1 MDEILRQSIITL
13 RGMWRYRWLG
23 LGTAWVAGAI
33 GVLVVLLIPDKYEAS
48 ARIYINT
55 ASILKPLM
63 TGITVQANDADR
75 IAALS
80 RLVISRPNVE
90 KLVQTVALD
99 AGTKSK
105 AQYEEVVDSVTKL
118 LKITG
123 SGKDLYTLT
132 FRDVQA
138 ERAKRAVQS
147 FASMF
152 IESGQG
158 SKSNDTDAAKKFVD
172 EQIVIYEKKLQ
183 EAETRLKEFKLRNLG
198 MTPGE
203 GAGFFARMSEAS
215 TQLNQAQLLLREAE
229 NSRDA
234 YKRGLASE
242 ETSAVPRTA
251 VAVAGG
257 TTTEIDARIDF
268 LKRNLDGM
276 LLKYTESHPDV
287 IGTQRAIME
296 LEGQKQQLALARK
309 NDRAPPV
316 QSITSGPL
324 ASEQLKVSL
333 AQSEAS
339 VASLRARVGE
349 YAARYNELK
358 ASATRIPQLEA
369 DFVQLNRD
377 YEVNKKNYE
386 NLISRRESVSIS
398 GDMQSVSGVAD
409 FRLVDPPRVS
419 PQPVSPNRS
428 LLFPLTLLVALG
440 AGFAI
445 TFVAREIRP
454 AFYDGRSLGE
464 ATGLPILGAVSMVMS
479 EPKKREMRRGVF
491 RFLGGIGALLGA
503 YVAGFLALTLLAS
516 RSV

>member
-1 MDEILRQSIITL
+1 MDEILRQSIIVL
-13 RGMWRYRWLG
+13 RGMWQYRWLG
-23 LGTAWVAGAI
+23 LATAWAVGVI
-33 GVLVVLLIPDKYEAS
+33 GVAVVLLIPDKYEAS
-48 ARIYINT
+48 ARIYVNT

-63 TGITVQANDADR
+63 TGMTVQLNDADQ

-105 AQYEEVVDSVTKL
+105 AEYEEVVDNTTKL
-118 LKITG
+118 LKIAG

-132 FRDVQA
+132 FRDVQP

-158 SKSNDTDAAKKFVD
+158 GKSNDTDAAKKFVE

-183 EAETRLKEFKLRNLG
+183 EAENRLKEFKLRNLG

-203 GAGFFARMSEAS
+203 GAGFFARMSETS

-242 ETSAVPRTA
+242 EISAVS
-251 VAVAGG
+251 G
-257 TTTEIDARIDF
+257 TTVVGPTNTEIDTRLDS
-268 LKRNLDGM
+268 LKRSLDAM
-276 LLKYTESHPDV
+276 LLKYTERHPDV
-287 IGTQRAIME
+287 IGTQRAIRE
-296 LEGQKQQLALARK
+296 LEEQKRQLAIARK
-309 NDRAPPV
+309 NDRSTPV
-316 QSITSGPL
+316 QTIASGPL

-333 AQSEAS
+333 AQSEAA

-349 YAARYNELK
+349 YSARYNELK
-358 ASATRIPQLEA
+358 GSATRMPQLEA
-369 DFVQLNRD
+369 EFVQLNRD
-377 YEVNKKNYE
+377 YDVNKKNYE
-386 NLISRRESVSIS
+386 NLISRRESVSMS

-419 PQPVSPNRS
+419 PNPVAPNRR
-428 LLFPLTLLVALG
+428 LLFPLTLLLALA

-445 TFVAREIRP
+445 TFAAREIRP
-454 AFYDGRSLGE
+454 AFYDGRALGE
-464 ATGLPILGAVSMVMS
+464 VTGLPVVGTISAVIS
-479 EPKKREMRRGVF
+479 EPKKRENTRSVV
-491 RFLGGIGALLGA
+491 RFLGGVGALLGA

>member
-1 MDEILRQSIITL
+1 MDEILRQAIITL

-23 LGTAWVAGAI
+23 LATAWLVGAI
-33 GVLVVLLIPDKYEAS
+33 GVAVVLLIPDKYEAS
-48 ARIYINT
+48 ARIYVNT

-63 TGITVQANDADR
+63 TGMTVQANDADQ

-80 RLVISRPNVE
+80 RMVISRPNVE
-90 KLVQTVALD
+90 KLVQTVGLD

-105 AQYEEVVDSVTKL
+105 AQYEEVVDSATKL
-118 LKITG
+118 LKLTG

-132 FRDVQA
+132 FRDVQP
-138 ERAKRAVQS
+138 ERAKKAVQS

-158 SKSNDTDAAKKFVD
+158 GKSNDTDTAKKFVD

-183 EAETRLKEFKLRNLG
+183 EAENRLKEFKIRNLG

-203 GAGFFARMSEAS
+203 GAGFFARMSEAT

-242 ETSAVPRTA
+242 ETSAASATA
-251 VAVAGG
+251 VTGP

-268 LKRNLDGM
+268 LKRSLDGM
-276 LLKYTESHPDV
+276 LLKFTESHPDV
-287 IGTQRAIME
+287 IGTQRAIKE
-296 LEGQKQQLALARK
+296 LEEQKRQLVLTRK
-309 NDRAPPV
+309 NDRAPPM
-316 QSITSGPL
+316 QSIASGPL

-349 YAARYNELK
+349 YSARYNELK
-358 ASATRIPQLEA
+358 ASATRMPQLEA
-369 DFVQLNRD
+369 EFVQLNRD
-377 YEVNKKNYE
+377 YDVNKKNYE
-386 NLISRRESVSIS
+386 NLISRRESVSMS

-409 FRLVDPPRVS
+409 FRLIDPPRVS
-419 PQPVSPNRS
+419 PQPVSPNRN
-428 LLFPLTLLVALG
+428 LLFPLTLLIALG

-454 AFYDGRSLGE
+454 AFYDGRSLAE
-464 ATGLPILGAVSMVMS
+464 ATGLPIVGTVSTVAS
-479 EPKKREMRRGVF
+479 APKEKARRQSVF
-491 RFLGGIGALLGA
+491 RFLGGVGALLGA
-503 YVAGFLALTLLAS
+503 YVAGFLVLMLLAS

>member
-23 LGTAWVAGAI
+23 LATAWVVGSI
-33 GVLVVLLIPDKYEAS
+33 STVVVLLTPDKYEAS
-48 ARIYINT
+48 ARIYVNT

-63 TGITVQANDADR
+63 RDITVQANDADR

-105 AQYEEVVDSVTKL
+105 AEYEEMVDRTTKL
-118 LKITG
+118 LKISA
-123 SGKDLYTLT
+123 SGRDLYTLT
-132 FRDVQA
+132 FRDGQP
-138 ERAKRAVQS
+138 ERAKHAVQS

-172 EQIVIYEKKLQ
+172 EQIAIYEKKLQ
-183 EAETRLKEFKLRNLG
+183 DAESRLKDFKLRNLG
-198 MTPGE
+198 ITPGE
-203 GAGFFARMSEAS
+203 GTGFFARMSEA
-215 TQLNQAQLLLREAE
+215 TAQLNQAQLLLREAE

-242 ETSAVPRTA
+242 ETSTSSGM
-251 VAVAGG
+251 VAAGP
-257 TTTEIDARIDF
+257 TISEVDTRMDS
-268 LKRNLDGM
+268 LKRSLDIM

-287 IGTQRAIME
+287 VGTQRAIKE
-296 LEGQKQQLALARK
+296 LEEQKRQLLLARK
-309 NDRAPPV
+309 NDRVPPV
-316 QSITSGPL
+316 QTTGSGPL

-333 AQSEAS
+333 AQSEAA
-339 VASLRARVGE
+339 VASLRTRAGE

-358 ASATRIPQLEA
+358 ASATRMPQLETE
-369 DFVQLNRD
+369 FIQLNRD
-377 YEVNKKNYE
+377 YDVNKRNYE
-386 NLISRRESVSIS
+386 NLISRRESVSMS

-419 PQPVSPNRS
+419 PIPISPNRR
-428 LLFPLTLLVALG
+428 LLFPLTLLLALA
-440 AGFAI
+440 AGLAI
-445 TFVAREIRP
+445 TFLLEKIRP
-454 AFYDGRSLGE
+454 AFYDGRSLAE
-464 ATGLPILGAVSMVMS
+464 ITGLPIAGTISMVVS
-479 EPKKREMRRGVF
+479 EPKKRESRRGVF
-491 RFLGGIGALLGA
+491 RYLCGVGALIGA
-503 YVAGFLALTLLAS
+503 YIAGFLTLTLMAA

>member
-13 RGMWRYRWLG
+13 RGMWRFRWLG
-23 LGTAWVAGAI
+23 LATAWAVGLIGAA
-33 GVLVVLLIPDKYEAS
+33 VVFLIPDKYEAS
-48 ARIYINT
+48 ARIYVNT

-63 TGITVQANDADR
+63 RDITVQANDADR

-105 AQYEEVVDSVTKL
+105 AEYEEVVDSATKL
-118 LKITG
+118 LKIAP

-132 FRDVQA
+132 FRDVQP
-138 ERAKRAVQS
+138 ERAKRAVQN

-183 EAETRLKEFKLRNLG
+183 DAESRLKDFKLRNLG

-203 GAGFFARMSEAS
+203 GAGFFARMSEA
-215 TQLNQAQLLLREAE
+215 TMQLNQAQLLLREAE

-234 YKRGLASE
+234 YKRGLAGE
-242 ETSAVPRTA
+242 ETIAASG
-251 VAVAGG
+251 VAVVGP
-257 TTTEIDARIDF
+257 TNSELDTRMES
-268 LKRNLDGM
+268 LKRNLDRM

-287 IGTQRAIME
+287 IGTQRAIKE
-296 LEGQKQQLALARK
+296 LEEQKRQLLIARK
-309 NDRAPPV
+309 NDRALPV
-316 QSITSGPL
+316 QTVASGPL

-349 YAARYNELK
+349 YFARHNELK
-358 ASATRIPQLEA
+358 ASATLMPQLEA
-369 DFVQLNRD
+369 EFVQLNRD
-377 YEVNKKNYE
+377 YDVNKRNYE
-386 NLISRRESVSIS
+386 NLISRRESVSMS

-419 PQPVSPNRS
+419 PNPVAPNRR
-428 LLFPLTLLVALG
+428 LLFPLTLLLALA

-445 TFVAREIRP
+445 TFMLRQIRP
-454 AFYDGRSLGE
+454 AFYDGRSLAE
-464 ATGLPILGAVSMVMS
+464 VTGLPIVGAISTVMS
-479 EPKKREMRRGVF
+479 EQKKRDSRLTVF
-491 RFLGGIGALLGA
+491 RFLGGVGTLLGA
-503 YVAGFLALTLLAS
+503 YIVGFLTLTVLAA

>member
-13 RGMWRYRWLG
+13 RGMWRFRWLG
-23 LGTAWVAGAI
+23 LATAWAVGLI
-33 GVLVVLLIPDKYEAS
+33 GVAVVFLIPDKYEAS
-48 ARIYINT
+48 ARIYVNT

-63 TGITVQANDADR
+63 TGMTVQLNDADR

-105 AQYEEVVDSVTKL
+105 AEYEEVVDSATKL
-118 LKITG
+118 LKIAP

-132 FRDVQA
+132 FRDVQP
-138 ERAKRAVQS
+138 ERAKRAVQN

-158 SKSNDTDAAKKFVD
+158 GKSNDTDAAKKFVD

-183 EAETRLKEFKLRNLG
+183 DAESRLKDFKLRNLG

-203 GAGFFARMSEAS
+203 GAGFFTRMSDAS
-215 TQLNQAQLLLREAE
+215 TQLSQAQLLLREAE

-242 ETSAVPRTA
+242 ETGAVSGLPA
-251 VAVAGG
+251 AGPSNSELD
-257 TTTEIDARIDF
+257 TRIDT
-268 LKRNLDGM
+268 LKRNLDIM

-287 IGTQRAIME
+287 IGTQRAIRE
-296 LEGQKQQLALARK
+296 LEEQKRQLVIARK
-309 NDRAPPV
+309 GERTPPI
-316 QSITSGPL
+316 QSINSGPL

-349 YAARYNELK
+349 YSGRYNELK
-358 ASATRIPQLEA
+358 AGATRMPQLEA
-369 DFVQLNRD
+369 EFVQLNRD
-377 YEVNKKNYE
+377 YDVNKKNYE
-386 NLISRRESVSIS
+386 NLISRRESVSMS

-419 PQPVSPNRS
+419 PNPVAPNRQ
-428 LLFPLTLLVALG
+428 LLFPLTLLLALA

-445 TFVAREIRP
+445 AFIMMEIRP
-454 AFYDGRSLGE
+454 AFFDGRSLAE
-464 ATGLPILGAVSMVMS
+464 ITGLPIAGAISTVAS
-479 EPKKREMRRGVF
+479 KHKQREGRRSVF
-491 RFLGGIGALLGA
+491 RFLSGVGALLGA
-503 YVAGFLALTLLAS
+503 YIAGFLALTLLAA

>member
-1 MDEILRQSIITL
+1 MDEILRQAIIVL

-23 LGTAWVAGAI
+23 LATAWAVGAI
-33 GVLVVLLIPDKYEAS
+33 GVAVVFLIPEKYEAS
-48 ARIYINT
+48 ARIYVNT

-63 TGITVQANDADR
+63 SGITVQANDADR

-118 LKITG
+118 LKISA
-123 SGKDLYTLT
+123 SGKDLYTLS
-132 FRDVQA
+132 FRDVQP
-138 ERAKRAVQS
+138 ERAKRAVQT
-147 FASMF
+147 FASLF

-158 SKSNDTDAAKKFVD
+158 TKSSDTDAAKKFVD
-172 EQIVIYEKKLQ
+172 EQIVNYEKKLQ
-183 EAETRLKEFKLRNLG
+183 EAENRLKEFKIRNMG
-198 MTPGE
+198 ITPGE
-203 GAGFFARMSEAS
+203 GTSFFARMSEAS
-215 TQLNQAQLLLREAE
+215 NQLNQAQLLLREAE

-242 ETSAVPRTA
+242 ETSDPSS
-251 VAVAGG
+251 VAVAGS
-257 TTTEIDARIDF
+257 TTTEIDMRIDF
-268 LKRNLDGM
+268 LKRNLDTM
-276 LLKYTESHPDV
+276 LLRYTESHPDV
-287 IGTQRAIME
+287 IGTKRSILE
-296 LEGQKQQLALARK
+296 LEGQKQQLLVALKSGRALPARL
-309 NDRAPPV
+309 
-316 QSITSGPL
+316 SGSGPL

-333 AQSEAS
+333 AQAEAA

-349 YAARYNELK
+349 YSARYNELK
-358 ASATRIPQLEA
+358 NSASRIPQLEA

-386 NLISRRESVSIS
+386 SLLSRRESVSMS

-409 FRLVDPPRVS
+409 FRLIDPPRVT

-428 LLFPLTLLVALG
+428 LLFPLTLLLALA

-464 ATGLPILGAVSMVMS
+464 ATGLPILGTVSAVIS
-479 EPKKREMRRGVF
+479 EPKKRQGRRSALRFIGGV
-491 RFLGGIGALLGA
+491 GALIGA
-503 YVAGFLALTLLAS
+503 YVAGFLALMLLAA

>member
-1 MDEILRQSIITL
+1 
-13 RGMWRYRWLG
+13 MWRYRWLG
-23 LGTAWVAGAI
+23 LLTAWLVGAI
-33 GVLVVLLIPDKYEAS
+33 GVAIVFLIPDKYEAS
-48 ARIYINT
+48 ARIYVNT

-63 TGITVQANDADR
+63 TGITVQANDADQ

-80 RLVISRPNVE
+80 RLVISRPNIE

-105 AQYEEVVDSVTKL
+105 AEYEEVVDTVTKS
-118 LKITG
+118 LKIAG
-123 SGKDLYTLT
+123 GGKDLYTLT
-132 FRDVQA
+132 FRDVQP

-147 FASMF
+147 FTSMF

-158 SKSNDTDAAKKFVD
+158 GKSNDTDAAKKFVE

-183 EAETRLKEFKLRNLG
+183 DAETRLKDFKIRNLG

-203 GAGFFARMSEAS
+203 GAGFFARMSEAT
-215 TQLNQAQLLLREAE
+215 TQLSQAQLLLREAE

-242 ETSAVPRTA
+242 EYSAPSGPV
-251 VAVAGG
+251 VAGG
-257 TTTEIDARIDF
+257 TTSEIDTRIDF
-268 LKRNLDGM
+268 LKRNLDVM

-287 IGTQRAIME
+287 IGTQRAIKE
-296 LEGQKQQLALARK
+296 LEEQKRQLILARK

-316 QSITSGPL
+316 QPIPSGPL

-339 VASLRARVGE
+339 VASLRARVSE
-349 YAARYNELK
+349 YSARYNELK
-358 ASATRIPQLEA
+358 ASATRMPQLEA
-369 DFVQLNRD
+369 EFIQLNRD
-377 YEVNKKNYE
+377 YDVNKKNYE

-409 FRLVDPPRVS
+409 FRLIDPPRVS
-419 PQPVSPNRS
+419 PRPVAPNRN
-428 LLFPLTLLVALG
+428 LLFPLTLLLALG
-440 AGFAI
+440 AGFVV
-445 TFVAREIRP
+445 TFLAKEIRP
-454 AFYDGRSLGE
+454 SFYDGRSLGE
-464 ATGLPILGAVSMVMS
+464 TTGLPILGTISMIMS
-479 EPKKREMRRGVF
+479 APKVRAERRSVF
-491 RFLGGIGALLGA
+491 RFLGGFGALCGA
-503 YVAGFLALTLLAS
+503 YVAGFVALMFMAS

>member
-1 MDEILRQSIITL
+1 MDEILRQAIITL

-23 LGTAWVAGAI
+23 LLTAWLVGAI
-33 GVLVVLLIPDKYEAS
+33 GVAVVLLIPDKYEAS
-48 ARIYINT
+48 ARIYVNT

-63 TGITVQANDADR
+63 TGMTVQANDADQ

-80 RLVISRPNVE
+80 RMVISRPNVE
-90 KLVQTVALD
+90 KLVQTVGLD

-105 AQYEEVVDSVTKL
+105 AQYEDVVDNTTKL
-118 LKITG
+118 LRLTG

-132 FRDVQA
+132 FRDVQP

-158 SKSNDTDAAKKFVD
+158 GKSSDTDTAKKFVD

-183 EAETRLKEFKLRNLG
+183 EAENRLKEFKIRNLG

-203 GAGFFARMSEAS
+203 GAGFFARMSEAT
-215 TQLNQAQLLLREAE
+215 TQLSQAQLMLREAE

-234 YKRGLASE
+234 YRRGLAIE
-242 ETSAVPRTA
+242 ETSAASAVP
-251 VAVAGG
+251 GP

-268 LKRNLDGM
+268 LKRSLDTM
-276 LLKYTESHPDV
+276 LLKFTESHPDV
-287 IGTQRAIME
+287 IGTQRAIKE
-296 LEGQKQQLALARK
+296 LEEQKRQLVVARK
-309 NDRAPPV
+309 NVRALPV
-316 QSITSGPL
+316 QSIASGPL

-349 YAARYNELK
+349 YSVRYNELK
-358 ASATRIPQLEA
+358 NSASRMPQLEA
-369 DFVQLNRD
+369 EFVQLNRD
-377 YEVNKKNYE
+377 YDVNKKNYE
-386 NLISRRESVSIS
+386 NLISRRESVAMS

-409 FRLVDPPRVS
+409 FRLIDPPRVS
-419 PQPVSPNRS
+419 PQPVSPNRK
-428 LLFPLTLLVALG
+428 LLFPLTLLVALA

-445 TFVAREIRP
+445 TFVAREVRP
-454 AFYDGRSLGE
+454 AFYDGRSLAE
-464 ATGLPILGAVSMVMS
+464 ATGLPILGTVSSVAS
-479 EPKKREMRRGVF
+479 ASKDKARRRSVF
-491 RFLGGIGALLGA
+491 RFLGGVGALLGA
-503 YVAGFLALTLLAS
+503 YVTGFLVLMLLAS
-516 RSV
+516 RSA

>member
-1 MDEILRQSIITL
+1 MDEILRQSIIVL
-13 RGMWRYRWLG
+13 RGMWQYRWLG
-23 LGTAWVAGAI
+23 LATAWAVGVI
-33 GVLVVLLIPDKYEAS
+33 GVAVVLLIPDKYEAS
-48 ARIYINT
+48 ARIYVNT

-63 TGITVQANDADR
+63 RDITVQANDADR

-105 AQYEEVVDSVTKL
+105 AEFEAVVDSTTNL
-118 LKITG
+118 LKIAS
-123 SGKDLYTLT
+123 SGKDLYILS
-132 FRDVQA
+132 FRDVQP
-138 ERAKRAVQS
+138 ERAKRAVQN

-158 SKSNDTDAAKKFVD
+158 GKSNDTDAAKKFVE

-183 EAETRLKEFKLRNLG
+183 EAENRLKEFKLRNLG

-203 GAGFFARMSEAS
+203 GAGFFARMSETS

-234 YKRGLASE
+234 YRRGLASE
-242 ETSAVPRTA
+242 ETSAA
-251 VAVAGG
+251 SSAAVAGP
-257 TTTEIDARIDF
+257 TNTEIDTRLDS
-268 LKRNLDGM
+268 LKRNLDVM

-287 IGTQRAIME
+287 IGTQRAIRE
-296 LEGQKQQLALARK
+296 LEEQKRQLAIARK

-316 QSITSGPL
+316 QTIASGPL

-333 AQSEAS
+333 AQSEAA

-349 YAARYNELK
+349 YSARYNELK
-358 ASATRIPQLEA
+358 GSATRMPQLEA
-369 DFVQLNRD
+369 EFVQLNRD
-377 YEVNKKNYE
+377 YDVNKKNYE
-386 NLISRRESVSIS
+386 NLISRRESVSMS

-419 PQPVSPNRS
+419 PNPVAPNRR
-428 LLFPLTLLVALG
+428 LLFPLTLLLALA

-445 TFVAREIRP
+445 TFAAREIRP
-454 AFYDGRSLGE
+454 AFYDGRALGE
-464 ATGLPILGAVSMVMS
+464 VTGLPVVGTISAVIS
-479 EPKKREMRRGVF
+479 EPKKRENTRSVV
-491 RFLGGIGALLGA
+491 RFLGGVGALLGA

>member
-1 MDEILRQSIITL
+1 MDEILRQSIIVL
-13 RGMWRYRWLG
+13 RGMWQYRWLG
-23 LGTAWVAGAI
+23 LATAWAVGVI
-33 GVLVVLLIPDKYEAS
+33 GVAVVLLIPDKYEAS
-48 ARIYINT
+48 ARIYVNT

-63 TGITVQANDADR
+63 TGMTVQLNDADQ

-105 AQYEEVVDSVTKL
+105 AEYEEVVDNTTKL
-118 LKITG
+118 LKIAG

-132 FRDVQA
+132 FRDVQP
-138 ERAKRAVQS
+138 ERAKRAVQN

-158 SKSNDTDAAKKFVD
+158 GKSNDTDAAKKFVD

-183 EAETRLKEFKLRNLG
+183 EAENRLKEFKLRNLG

-203 GAGFFARMSEAS
+203 GAGFFARMSETS

-242 ETSAVPRTA
+242 ENSAVSGTA
-251 VAVAGG
+251 VVGP
-257 TTTEIDARIDF
+257 TNTEIDTRLDS
-268 LKRNLDGM
+268 LKRSLDAM

-287 IGTQRAIME
+287 IGTQRAIRE
-296 LEGQKQQLALARK
+296 LEEQKRQLAIARK
-309 NDRAPPV
+309 NDRTTPV
-316 QSITSGPL
+316 QTIASGPL

-333 AQSEAS
+333 AQSEAA

-349 YAARYNELK
+349 YSARYNELK
-358 ASATRIPQLEA
+358 GSATRMPQLEA
-369 DFVQLNRD
+369 EFVQLNRD
-377 YEVNKKNYE
+377 YDVNKKNYE
-386 NLISRRESVSIS
+386 NLISRRESVSMS

-419 PQPVSPNRS
+419 PNPVAPNRR
-428 LLFPLTLLVALG
+428 LLFPLTLLVALA
-440 AGFAI
+440 AGLAI
-445 TFVAREIRP
+445 TFAARELRP
-454 AFYDGRSLGE
+454 AFYDGRALGE
-464 ATGLPILGAVSMVMS
+464 VTGLPIVGTISAVIS
-479 EPKKREMRRGVF
+479 EPKKRENTRSVV
-491 RFLGGIGALLGA
+491 RFLGGVAALLGA